1 MPPFTPEP
9 TLCELCLI
17 IVLGFLEVRLILLR
31 RVCGFLFSL
40 DDLQA
45 FDLLEGEA
53 HDAAVLALVLEVD
66 CLVVVVDE
74 DLRRNP
80 AAVVEPLCPLRDVF
94 VLYPLGLLA
103 HPRLLLPSIVF
114 LYPKEALC
122 ILQRRFGGL
131 IHPNAWNRNSANF
144 AFWAFSEVHIQD
156 PEYPSPLG
164 RCQALRPLALPH
176 PDSLG
181 IAQDSF
187 CPSGA

>member
-17 IVLGFLEVRLILLR
+17 IVLGFLEVRLVLLR
-31 RVCGFLFSL
+31 RVCGFLFFL

-66 CLVVVVDE
+66 GLVVVVDE

-131 IHPNAWNRNSANF
+131 IHPNAWNRYSRKF
-144 AFWAFSEVHIQD
+144 ISKIL
-156 PEYPSPLG
+156 YSP
-164 RCQALRPLALPH
+164 APIPLQSPPAGAPFGPAPLELVTPMYRYAGLLILP
-176 PDSLG
+176 
-181 IAQDSF
+181 
-187 CPSGA
+187 

>member
-131 IHPNAWNRNSANF
+131 IHPNAWNRYSRKF
-144 AFWAFSEVHIQD
+144 TSRIVHS
-156 PEYPSPLG
+156 PTPVPPKSPSTTP
-164 RCQALRPLALPH
+164 RYATARQ
-176 PDSLG
+176 SL
-181 IAQDSF
+181 
-187 CPSGA
+187 